1 MSSHI
6 NSQNLING
14 GTPIYFDP
22 TKRKVW
28 DRRLKITKLPPQQ
41 EIASDAFSFGI
52 SIIELGN
59 LLNLKYI
66 ELNKD
71 VDLL

>member
-1 MSSHI
+1 MSSYI
-6 NSQNLING
+6 NSKNKING

-22 TKRKVW
+22 TKRKAW
-28 DRRLKITKLPPQQ
+28 DKKFKLYKLPSQQ
-41 EIASDAFSFGI
+41 EIPSDAFSFGI

-71 VDLL
+71 ADLL